1 MLNRS
6 IAGILLYLLIQT
18 AYALDSDADQPA
30 VLDADVMEM
39 DFTKGTRIY
48 RGNVIFTQGSIRM
61 SCDKLITYL
70 DDKQALEQA
79 ICTGDPARFK
89 QQPEEH
95 SEDVKASALKITLQQ
110 TNDLV
115 ILDDSAKMEQEGSII
130 TGKTITYNLATKITK
145 ATSSQSIQSD
155 IGSEPEN
162 SSRVRMVI
170 QPKTKESE

>member
-39 DFTKGTRIY
+39 DFTQGTRIY

-61 SCDKLITYL
+61 NCDKLVTYL
-70 DDKQALEQA
+70 DDKQVLEQA

-155 IGSEPEN
+155 SGSEPEN

-170 QPKTKESE
+170 QPKTKDK